1 LIAVPQTELSIGRAR
16 VSGKLIPIDGR
27 GRALHLPSALIIACL
42 SPEVVL
48 ETIAEVVL
56 TVDVALKGTLE
67 IQVEG
72 FVWIAL
78 DTKTIEITVSEIVD
92 ESSVIWGWQSEA
104 AAADFAQDLK
114 GLSGMRFGS
123 CSEEKMIAK
132 IARYGGESE
141 RGEGR
146 RDRAYFSCRSSQR
159 GPGFETIDWKT
170 AETIVRADGLKIQM
184 LRGGEGTMTIKTSA
198 GTAQGREVWLEE
210 ERKFFV
216 LEGLCGPERVWRKS
230 LGAERI

>member
-1 LIAVPQTELSIGRAR
+1 
-16 VSGKLIPIDGR
+16 
-27 GRALHLPSALIIACL
+27 
-42 SPEVVL
+42 
-48 ETIAEVVL
+48 
-56 TVDVALKGTLE
+56 
-67 IQVEG
+67 
-72 FVWIAL
+72 
-78 DTKTIEITVSEIVD
+78 
-92 ESSVIWGWQSEA
+92 
-104 AAADFAQDLK
+104 
-114 GLSGMRFGS
+114 MRFGS

-198 GTAQGREVWLEE
+198 GTAQGREV
-210 ERKFFV
+210 
-216 LEGLCGPERVWRKS
+216 
-230 LGAERI
+230 